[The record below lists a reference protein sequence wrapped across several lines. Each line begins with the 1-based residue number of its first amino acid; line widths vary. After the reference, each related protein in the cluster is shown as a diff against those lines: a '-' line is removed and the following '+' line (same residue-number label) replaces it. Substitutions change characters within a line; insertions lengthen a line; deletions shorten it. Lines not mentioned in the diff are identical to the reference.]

1 MAAPLSDHGG
11 LARHPRAV
19 GGSARS
25 RQRSARVVHQL
36 LRSSIKSGILPE
48 GEQLNE
54 EALVERLDS
63 TRASVRTA
71 LQMLSDEGLVT
82 RRRKVGT
89 VVHSMP
95 VQLPVQDVVGDPEVD
110 QLEYLL
116 QDVQLIPAH
125 SLIKARMPDS
135 GDRIR
140 LLDYLIKRDGTPI
153 GTLVAFQ
160 VNPNV
165 ILMPHTLAMD
175 HIAPVFEQQYGK
187 KFGRM
192 DTWIDAVVADAATA
206 RRLEIDPGS
215 ILLVR
220 DQVLADEEGTI
231 HEFAYAHY
239 RADMVSFR
247 SG

>member
-1 MAAPLSDHGG
+1 MTVPLPRPAAVG
-11 LARHPRAV
+11 RHPRSV
-19 GGSARS
+19 GGSAGA

-54 EALVERLDS
+54 DALIERLDS
-63 TRASVRTA
+63 TRASVRSA

-82 RRRKVGT
+82 RRRRLGT
-89 VVHSMP
+89 VVHSAP
-95 VQLPVQDVVGDPEVD
+95 VQLPVQDVVGDPETD

-116 QDVQLIPAH
+116 LGNQMIPAH
-125 SLIKARMPDS
+125 HLIKARMPAS
-135 GDRIR
+135 GDHIR
-140 LLDYLIKRDGTPI
+140 LLDYLIKRDGVPI

-175 HIAPVFEQQYGK
+175 HIAPVFELQYGRR
-187 KFGRM
+187 FGRM
-192 DTWIDAVVADAATA
+192 ETWIDAVVADASTA
-206 RRLEIDPGS
+206 RTLDIEPGS

-220 DQVLADEEGTI
+220 DQVLADEDGNI

-247 SG
+247 SH